1 MFNKYYQD
9 ELIFLRETGREF
21 AQANPEAARFLA
33 ESSADPDV
41 ERTLEGVAFLT
52 ARLRQK
58 LDDEIPEFT
67 HALTEMFWPHY
78 LRPMPSATIMQFH
91 PSESAAAAVTTV
103 PKGFEVSSAPVSET
117 PCKFATTADSDVVP
131 LKVAEV
137 SLQREIPESLIIKL
151 QTVGR
156 AQLGSLELSKLRFYL
171 SGENMVTRSLLLAM
185 TRFTETL
192 TVRSSD
198 GSQSF
203 KLQQSAIQPAGFAEE
218 NAFPSGPGPQ
228 FPAFRL
234 LREYFAVPQKFM
246 FIDIDGLEGIKNF
259 NGQNEFELEFSFK
272 SLPKNMPPVSAAN
285 LLLNCAPALN
295 MFKHDADPIRLDKRR
310 NEYRIRPSGKEPSH
324 FEVFSIN
331 RVYGLEQGTAREIE
345 YRAQF
350 NVARNGKES
359 GYYHVRHQKSEDTD
373 KQRLFIEFLDPPK
386 HTDKPDVE
394 TLTVELT
401 CTNGELPTRLAI
413 GDIETKAG
421 KSSGFETAQNISK
434 PTPPVEAPL
443 FKDSLWR
450 LTGHICLN
458 YSSLMSVQALRNVV
472 NLYNFRA
479 QNDRQAWQAHQRL
492 LEGISAIDAQPA
504 TCMFEGAPI
513 RGLDIALELD
523 EELLGGEGEMYLFA
537 SILNELFAQAVSM
550 NSYSRLTVRGTKFGG
565 TYEWPARL
573 GNRTV
578 L

>member
-78 LRPMPSATIMQFH
+78 LRPMPSTTIMQFN
-91 PSESAAAAVTTV
+91 PSETSAASISTVEKGYAVDSV
-103 PKGFEVSSAPVSET
+103 PVSDT
-117 PCKFATTADSDVVP
+117 PCKFSTTADTDVVP
-131 LKVAEV
+131 LKITDVL
-137 SLQREIPESLIIKL
+137 LQREMPESLKIKFHV
-151 QTVGR
+151 VGR
-156 AQLGSLELSKLRFYL
+156 AQLGMLELGKLRFFL
-171 SGENMVTRSLLLAM
+171 AGESMVTRSLFLAM
-185 TRFTETL
+185 TRFTESL
-192 TVRSSD
+192 IIHSGD
-198 GSQSF
+198 GSQSI
-203 KLQQSAIQPAGFAEE
+203 KLSQSAITPAGFAEE
-218 NAFPSGPGPQ
+218 NALPSGAGPQ
-228 FPAFRL
+228 FPALRL
-234 LREYFAVPQKFM
+234 MREYFAVPSKFM
-246 FIDIDGLEGIKNF
+246 FVDVDGLEGIKDF
-259 NGQNEFELEFSFK
+259 SSQNEFELEFLFK

-285 LLLNCAPALN
+285 ILLNCAPALN
-295 MFKHDADPIRLDKRR
+295 MFKHDADPIRLDKHR
-310 NEYRIRPSGKEPSH
+310 NEYRIRPSGKSPAH
-324 FEVFSIN
+324 FDVFSID
-331 RVYGLEQGTAREIE
+331 RVYGLEQGTAKEIE
-345 YRAQF
+345 YRPQF

-359 GYYHVRHQKSEDTD
+359 GYFHVRHQKSEDTD
-373 KQRLFIEFLDPPK
+373 KQRLFIEFIDPPSLSE
-386 HTDKPDVE
+386 KPEVD
-394 TLTVELT
+394 TLTIDLT

-421 KSSGFETAQNISK
+421 KSAGFEVGRNISK

-443 FKDSLWR
+443 FRDTLWR

-458 YSSLMSVQALRNVV
+458 YSSLLSVQALRNIV

-479 QNDRQAWQAHQRL
+479 HDDRQAWQAHQRL
-492 LEGISAIDAQPA
+492 LEGISAIDAKPA
-504 TCMFEGAPI
+504 TRMLQGAPI
-513 RGLDIALELD
+513 RGLEIVLDLD
-523 EELLGGEGEMYLFA
+523 EELFGGEGEMYLFA

-550 NSYSRLTVRGTKFGG
+550 NSFSRLTVNGTKFGG

-573 GNRTV
+573 GNRIV